1 MPFSLFRRRENMEE
15 LKQKITDLI
24 NEYFDKKIEN
34 VEWRYDMSAE
44 ERVKNVIAECTKEVA
59 EELEGYD
66 KDVDTELELFE
77 EYYKDEASAYWED
90 LRLDNGFRERE
101 LIEEW
106 RRL

>member
-1 MPFSLFRRRENMEE
+1 MKE
-15 LKQKITDLI
+15 LKKQISELI
-24 NEYFDKKIEN
+24 YEYFDKKLEN
-34 VEWRYDMSAE
+34 VDWRYDMSAE
-44 ERVKNVIAECTKEVA
+44 ERVNKVIDECVKEVT

-66 KDVDTELELFE
+66 KDVDNELELFE

-90 LRLDNGFRERE
+90 LEQDNSFRERE